1 MATEARSRL
10 IVALDYDRLAPALA
24 AAKRLVGSVGL
35 FKVGKQLFTA
45 EGPQALARLSELGLG
60 IFLDLKYHDI
70 PNTVAGAVAAALR
83 LPGVRMLNVH
93 ALGGSAMM
101 RAAARAA
108 DESRIGESHS
118 AKLLAVT
125 LLTSH
130 DAGVMREVGLT
141 GTPQTRAVKLARL
154 ARRAK
159 LDGVVASA
167 REIRAIRVA
176 CGKNFLI
183 VVPGM
188 RPAGAAI
195 GDQRRIAT
203 PEEAIRAG
211 ADYLIVGRPITE
223 AQDPV
228 AAAAAIVEEIA
239 RGLAPKV

>member
-1 MATEARSRL
+1 LAIEARSRL
-10 IVALDYDRLAPALA
+10 ILALDYDRLAPAYAVASRLA
-24 AAKRLVGSVGL
+24 GKVGL

-45 EGPQALARLSELGLG
+45 EGPPGLAKLWELRVG

-83 LPGVRMLNVH
+83 LPGVRMVNVH
-93 ALGGSAMM
+93 ALGGSVMM
-101 RAAARAA
+101 RAAVRAA
-108 DESRIGESHS
+108 AEPRAGMAAG
-118 AKLLAVT
+118 AKILAVT

-130 DAGVMREVGLT
+130 DATVMREVGLM

-167 REIRAIRVA
+167 REIRAIRAA

-183 VVPGM
+183 VVPGV

-195 GDQRRIAT
+195 GDQSRIAT
-203 PEEAIRAG
+203 PEEAARAG

-223 AQDPV
+223 APDPV
-228 AAAAAIVEEIA
+228 AAAEAIVEEMA
-239 RGLAPKV
+239 RGFAARD